1 MQEKDPLIEEL
12 HSLNDS
18 LQRQNETKAEEIRLL
33 IEKMEGY
40 KGQRDQEALKLRK
53 KIVQAEEDIKVLIM
67 E

>member
-1 MQEKDPLIEEL
+1 MQEKDALIEEL

-40 KGQRDQEALKLRK
+40 KGQRDQ
-53 KIVQAEEDIKVLIM
+53 
-67 E
+67 